1 MIDTN
6 REVENEMR
14 ARDAEFCTFEN
25 IRTLVMTW
33 NAGASTPSSLRNSD
47 QDASFVRN
55 LLKSSGSPDILIFGF
70 QELVDLEDK
79 KATASKSHHRRQFIN
94 ILSCLK

>member
-1 MIDTN
+1 MILT
-6 REVENEMR
+6 VKIENEMR
-14 ARDAEFCTFEN
+14 ARDAEFCTFQN

-47 QDASFVRN
+47 QDASFLKN
-55 LLKSSGSPDILIFGF
+55 LLTSSGSPDILIFGF

-79 KATASKSHHRRQFIN
+79 KATASKFYNRG
-94 ILSCLK
+94 